1 MDEIFEIQDINDVTM
16 KFKKIVINAEKEI
29 WQYYDIRDRKWRSI
43 QHNTVLGYFRD
54 NLIQTRKIL
63 IEKWVLKIQ
72 KNQNLK

>member
-16 KFKKIVINAEKEI
+16 KFKKIVVNAEKEI
-29 WQYYDIRDRKWRSI
+29 WQYYDIRDRKWHSI

-63 IEKWVLKIQ
+63 IEKHGHK
-72 KNQNLK
+72 KS